1 MVSLNASFAQWG
13 NSMGTLNRAT
23 DLPDLG
29 ARNEIVADNIRAAQ
43 VIYSAAMLE
52 ELKVFQVVD
61 RLTQLFQLG
70 LLTVNRRATGSS
82 LYKYFK
88 EAPLRLNETDRRNLY
103 ARTIGAPG
111 GVEGAVVNRD
121 FNDLWLRFVS
131 RVSLLNRQRELE
143 AAIADANELAVRR
156 AAREL
161 SQNLS
166 LHGWGMA
173 LFAAVDIQKQI
184 AFAVKLLSDPEITSA
199 YGTNDM
205 WQVVDQVATMYLG
218 GAANTNRYRT
228 MAVTGAT
235 VISWLAA
242 NTAKLQNKNTR
253 LPLIKIRKSASARR
267 RQSELLKMGTKP
279 TDSELLHA
287 CEQWLS
293 VSGLSDE
300 QIDVHRAQRS
310 SATSPK

>member
-1 MVSLNASFAQWG
+1 
-13 NSMGTLNRAT
+13 MGIQNRAT

-70 LLTVNRRATGSS
+70 LLTVNRRAMGGS

-88 EAPLRLNETDRRNLY
+88 EAPLRLNETDRHNLY

-111 GVEGAVVNRD
+111 GVEGAVVNRE
-121 FNDLWLRFVS
+121 FNDLWLRFLS
-131 RVSLLNRQRELE
+131 RVALLNRQRELE
-143 AAIADANELAVRR
+143 PVIADANELALRR

-161 SQNLS
+161 AQNLS

-173 LFAAVDIQKQI
+173 LFAAVDLQKQI
-184 AFAVKLLSDPEITSA
+184 AFALKLLSDPEITSA
-199 YGTNDM
+199 YGTHDM
-205 WQVVDQVATMYLG
+205 WQVVDQVATIYLG
-218 GAANTNRYRT
+218 GAPNTNRYRT
-228 MAVTGAT
+228 MAATGAT
-235 VISWLAA
+235 IISWLAT
-242 NTAKLQNKNTR
+242 NTAKLQNKNNR
-253 LPLIKIRKSASARR
+253 LPLIKIRKSARP
-267 RQSELLKMGTKP
+267 RQSELLKIATKP
-279 TDSELLHA
+279 TDADLSNA

-300 QIDVHRAQRS
+300 QIYVLSAQRS

>member
-1 MVSLNASFAQWG
+1 
-13 NSMGTLNRAT
+13 MGIQNRAI

-43 VIYSAAMLE
+43 VIYTAAMLE

-70 LLTVNRRATGSS
+70 LLTVNRRATGGS

-103 ARTIGAPG
+103 ARTLGTPG
-111 GVEGAVVNRD
+111 GVDGAVVNRE

-131 RVSLLNRQRELE
+131 RVALLNRQRELE
-143 AAIADANELAVRR
+143 TAADANELALRR

-161 SQNLS
+161 AQNLS

-199 YGTNDM
+199 YGTHDM
-205 WQVVDQVATMYLG
+205 WQVVDQVATMDLG
-218 GAANTNRYRT
+218 GAANTTRYRT

-235 VISWLAA
+235 IISWLAA
-242 NTAKLQNKNTR
+242 NTAKLQNRNIR

-267 RQSELLKMGTKP
+267 RQNELLKIATKP
-279 TDSELLHA
+279 TEEDLLNA
-287 CEQWLS
+287 CEQWLQ

-300 QIDVHRAQRS
+300 QINVHSAQRS